1 MENDEEIFGPKF
13 LEIFEK
19 LNILITEKEKFENS
33 KKNLV
38 SEIETT
44 KHKIDVIKSATPLN
58 KQLSE
63 LEKREKELLTYLKT
77 FKDQSEGFES
87 IKQENTDLQEK
98 KEGFENEIN
107 LIVKN
112 MEELT
117 KLQVG
122 IEKEIKVFENNLI
135 NTQREIEI
143 NGMKYKD
150 LLEKY
155 KNASQ
160 VRNLKKIEIE
170 NSLQKFNEIKKN
182 KNVNRA
188 LLKNQEI
195 ALENNYKA
203 LANKIEETSS
213 LLNSY
218 LEITN
223 NNEKLQF
230 ISKKY
235 MDKVH
240 ENNKIREENE
250 NLKEKINSASVKNF
264 QLKLQSVSP
273 TKKRSVCKENN
284 ENEKYETLKLNL
296 EKIKRLIVDINI
308 IQNKK

>member
-1 MENDEEIFGPKF
+1 MENEEEIFGPKF

-19 LNILITEKEKFENS
+19 LNTLISEKEKFQNS
-33 KKNLV
+33 KKYLV
-38 SEIETT
+38 SEIEIT
-44 KHKIDVIKSATPLN
+44 KHKIDAIKSATPLN
-58 KQLSE
+58 RPISG
-63 LEKREKELLTYLKT
+63 LEKKEKEIITYLKT
-77 FKDQSEGFES
+77 FKDQSEDFES
-87 IKQENTDLQEK
+87 IKQTNNDLQEK
-98 KEGFENEIN
+98 KQGFENEIN
-107 LIVKN
+107 LIIKN

-117 KLQVG
+117 KSQGG
-122 IEKEIKVFENNLI
+122 IEKEIKVLDNHLI

-150 LLEKY
+150 LMEKY

-160 VRNLKKIEIE
+160 IRNLKKIEIE
-170 NSLQKFNEIKKN
+170 NLLQKFNEIKKN
-182 KNVNRA
+182 KKVNRA
-188 LLKNQEI
+188 LLKNQET

-203 LANKIEETSS
+203 LGNKIEEASS

-235 MDKVH
+235 MDKVN

-250 NLKEKINSASVKNF
+250 NLKEKINSATIKNF

-273 TKKRSVCKENN
+273 TKKRSISKENN
-284 ENEKYETLKLNL
+284 ENEKYETLKMNM